1 MPRRFPGDKVTDLVT
16 ETGDSISD
24 GSGFGSVTFSG
35 THYTVVTVIISPLES
50 DVSAF
55 VLESNSSGFSFGTS
69 SPNSKITYK
78 VISTR
83 A

>member
-1 MPRRFPGDKVTDLVT
+1 MPRRFPGDRVTDLVT
-16 ETGDSISD
+16 ETGDAVSD
-24 GSGFGSVTFSG
+24 ADGAGYVAFSG
-35 THYTVVTVIISPLES
+35 THYIVVTVIISPMES
-50 DVSAF
+50 SVSAF
-55 VLESNSSGFSFGTS
+55 VLSSDNAGFSFGTS